1 MLLAQVLY
9 NVLIQVGSVP
19 AMLASKALLVTL
31 PVGVTQLVPVEQP
44 VMLPQGS
51 VHAILATLEPPVIP
65 VPPTTIEKAMELA
78 QVGCLT
84 LF

>member
-1 MLLAQVLY
+1 MLLVQVVY

-31 PVGVTQLVPVEQP
+31 RVGVTPLGQVEQR
-44 VMLPQGS
+44 VMLHQGS
-51 VHAILATLEPPVIP
+51 VLAILATLEQLVIP

-78 QVGCLT
+78 QVCCLT

>member
-1 MLLAQVLY
+1 MLLVQVVY

-19 AMLASKALLVTL
+19 AMLASKVLLVTL
-31 PVGVTQLVPVEQP
+31 RVVVILLGQVVQH
-44 VMLPQGS
+44 VMLHLGS
-51 VHAILATLEPPVIP
+51 VLAILATLEQLVIP

-78 QVGCLT
+78 QVCCLT